1 MCSACRPSRSLRRA
15 CCALARRVLTRMRCR
30 KGCGGSAPKGRHPR
44 LPAPGDRVI
53 VIGGRTGRDGLRGAT
68 FSSQTMDA
76 QTGEVA
82 GASVQIGNPITEK
95 GLIEVIVR
103 ARDQRLY
110 HAITD
115 CGAGGLSSAVGEM
128 SGATGAVV
136 E

>member
-1 MCSACRPSRSLRRA
+1 
-15 CCALARRVLTRMRCR
+15 
-30 KGCGGSAPKGRHPR
+30 
-44 LPAPGDRVI
+44 
-53 VIGGRTGRDGLRGAT
+53 
-68 FSSQTMDA
+68 

-115 CGAGGLSSAVGEM
+115 CCAGGLSPAVGEM
-128 SGATGAVV
+128 SGASGAVV
-136 E
+136 ELRDVRLKYPGLAPWEIWLSEAQERMVLAVPPPSLPALQSLCALFEVELTDVGQFTDT